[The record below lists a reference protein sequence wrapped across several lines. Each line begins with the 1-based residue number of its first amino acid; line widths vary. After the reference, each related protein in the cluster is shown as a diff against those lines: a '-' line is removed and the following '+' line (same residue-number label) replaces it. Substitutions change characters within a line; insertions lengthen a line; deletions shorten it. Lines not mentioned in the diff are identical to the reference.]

1 MAVLGNRAT
10 GVLDML
16 IEGLR
21 REGQNIAT
29 PNMSPLPPNAFQQAL
44 NRPEITLGSTGAMTI
59 SRPQVGSPIYE
70 ANMTPLM
77 KDITQGRVFYPNATV
92 EMPEA
97 MPVSQVIQREQ
108 ARRGAPVAP
117 QQATDQMGMEKLASD
132 AARAVEMGAA
142 ESTDPT
148 IRERIQSYFGGR
160 ENMLRLA
167 MAFNTMRLEPDAQ
180 LTAALSK
187 QLENVGVS
195 TRAKQI
201 AQSLR
206 AKGTP
211 AAISAADYI
220 ERTGDYKG
228 GYKMYRESGK
238 ITQISGANLNKQANT
253 TVYDN
258 DAMYN
263 VNTVTGQVSQVGGGG
278 TTVNIGPDEGSL
290 STDYTFLRN
299 PQGEKIY
306 ENGLPIAVAV
316 PGSPAAQDAQKAQE
330 KKVARDAQRG
340 RAGGTVI
347 QDIQRGLDLIPDL
360 TGLEAQGGILGAN
373 ARKIAENIEG
383 TITNRISKFKESA
396 LSNVGLDT
404 LQQMREN
411 SPTGGALGQVPIQ
424 QQKRLEQV
432 LGSLDVTQ
440 ELSVLEQNMKRVI
453 NIYLDII
460 HGSKAERRLLVQN
473 EKLTAQENDII
484 NQMYYEL
491 PFDALGR
498 VIEEP
503 EGEVARPD
511 YVSPEAWDEMN
522 DKEKQAFR

>member
-16 IEGLR
+16 IEGFR
-21 REGQNIAT
+21 RSGQT
-29 PNMSPLPPNAFQQAL
+29 MEQPNMTQVAPTPLQQAM
-44 NRPEITLGSTGAMTI
+44 NRPVSRLTSTGDISTI
-59 SRPQVGSPIYE
+59 MPDGGGVAQTAV
-70 ANMTPLM
+70 PLIQ
-77 KDITQGRVFYPNATV
+77 DLARGRVLNPINP
-92 EMPEA
+92 MQDMGQP
-97 MPVSQVIQREQ
+97 MPVSQALEQ
-108 ARRGAPVAP
+108 DKLRAAA
-117 QQATDQMGMEKLASD
+117 QQSQATPDTMGMEKLASD

-187 QLENVGVS
+187 QLENRGVS

-211 AAISAADYI
+211 AAILAADYI

-238 ITQISGANLNKQANT
+238 ITQISGRDLNKQANT

-278 TTVNIGPDEGSL
+278 TTVNIGPEEGSL

-299 PQGEKIY
+299 SQGEKIY
-306 ENGLPIAVAV
+306 KDGLPIAVAV
-316 PGSPAAQDAQKAQE
+316 PGSPAAQDAQKAEE
-330 KKVARDAQRG
+330 KRVARDAQRG

-460 HGSKAERRLLVQN
+460 HGSKAERRLLVEK

-498 VIEEP
+498 AIQEP

-511 YVSPEAWDEMN
+511 YVSPEVWDEMT